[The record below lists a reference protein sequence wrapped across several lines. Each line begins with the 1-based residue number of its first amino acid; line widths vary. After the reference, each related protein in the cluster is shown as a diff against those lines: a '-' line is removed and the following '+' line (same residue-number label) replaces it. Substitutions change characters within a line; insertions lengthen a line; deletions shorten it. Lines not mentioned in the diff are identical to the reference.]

1 MYVHVNIHLSL
12 TMYTHVSKCTFIT
25 CTFTVCNE
33 WSTYQFPGLP
43 QDTGRFGHTSLLTNN
58 DMLIYGGF
66 QGVMFHELLL
76 FQIVNCSM
84 YMDEEECV
92 NDTFCGWIESVALC
106 TRLDLSLNIS
116 DLVLECDFGE

>member
-1 MYVHVNIHLSL
+1 M
-12 TMYTHVSKCTFIT
+12 
-25 CTFTVCNE
+25 CNE

-43 QDTGRFGHTSLLTNN
+43 QDTSRFGHTSLLTNN
-58 DMLIYGGF
+58 NNMLIYGGF
-66 QGVMFHELLL
+66 HGVMFHELLL
-76 FQIVNCSM
+76 FEIVNCSM
-84 YMDEEECV
+84 YIDEEECV